1 MGNRKK
7 REPGPQQ
14 HAEGQHG
21 EKTHR
26 RFIEQLHESRTES
39 AAADDSGNGTREGRR
54 RLHQDRQQHDPAEKN
69 AEKVEEHREVER
81 GHTGDEALS
90 RAHVPHAGDAR

>member
-7 REPGPQQ
+7 RAPGPQQ

-26 RFIEQLHESRTES
+26 RFLEQLHERQN
-39 AAADDSGNGTREGRR
+39 AAASEPPADTPHRSPDERE
-54 RLHQDRQQHDPAEKN
+54 QHDDAEH
-69 AEKVEEHREVER
+69 ESQR
-81 GHTGDEALS
+81 TGENS
-90 RAHVPHAGDAR
+90 RR